1 MFPIPVGKGANRAF
15 IDTVDKFTE
24 ESLLQGE
31 MKVTINNLANRLN
44 LNLLRMDM
52 TKIPADPTA
61 KQDFLHNASTSQLDM
76 SDNAIRNHV
85 TVDQTLFYLLKR
97 LVEEKK
103 EKKVKEEK
111 KKENTYVPDTTPFGE
126 KKDSTIP
133 INPEYHPKA
142 VEAAWMAW
150 WEKKG
155 FFHPDIEKISQ
166 EENPKIFTMVIP
178 PPNVTGALHLG
189 HALMLAIE
197 DAVTRWKRMQGY
209 HALWLPGVD
218 HAGIATQ
225 SVVEKQLWKE
235 NQQTRHDLGREEFVK
250 KVWEWKEEYGGKI
263 NNQFRRVGIS
273 VDWER
278 FVFTLD
284 DTRSRAVKEA
294 FVRMHEQG
302 LVYRSNRLINWCC
315 ALNTTLSDLEVEHT
329 DLSEP

>member
-1 MFPIPVGKGANRAF
+1 MQAVKELSKKAA
-15 IDTVDKFTE
+15 KE
-24 ESLLQGE
+24 QASAA
-31 MKVTINNLANRLN
+31 KAAKLA
-44 LNLLRMDM
+44 
-52 TKIPADPTA
+52 A
-61 KQDFLHNASTSQLDM
+61 KQAKAAAM
-76 SDNAIRNHV
+76 AP
-85 TVDQTLFYLLKR
+85 
-97 LVEEKK
+97 K

-126 KKDSTIP
+126 KKDSTLP

-155 FFHPDIEKISQ
+155 FFHPDIEKIRQ

-225 SVVEKQLWKE
+225 SVVEK
-235 NQQTRHDLGREEFVK
+235 
-250 KVWEWKEEYGGKI
+250 
-263 NNQFRRVGIS
+263 
-273 VDWER
+273 
-278 FVFTLD
+278 
-284 DTRSRAVKEA
+284 
-294 FVRMHEQG
+294 
-302 LVYRSNRLINWCC
+302 
-315 ALNTTLSDLEVEHT
+315 
-329 DLSEP
+329 

>member
-1 MFPIPVGKGANRAF
+1 MQAVKELSKKAA
-15 IDTVDKFTE
+15 KE
-24 ESLLQGE
+24 QASAA
-31 MKVTINNLANRLN
+31 KAAKLA
-44 LNLLRMDM
+44 
-52 TKIPADPTA
+52 A
-61 KQDFLHNASTSQLDM
+61 KQAKAAAM
-76 SDNAIRNHV
+76 AP
-85 TVDQTLFYLLKR
+85 
-97 LVEEKK
+97 K

-111 KKENTYVPDTTPFGE
+111 KKENTYVADTTPFGE

-284 DTRSRAVKEA
+284 DTRSGAVKEA